1 MDSAGRLAVIDA
13 IADATA
19 DVDAA
24 VQAAASILV
33 DVAIG
38 GMEAAATAAPV
49 ILAVFAISRA
59 AAHDFLD

>member
-24 VQAAASILV
+24 VEAAASILV
-33 DVAIG
+33 D
-38 GMEAAATAAPV
+38 EQQQ
-49 ILAVFAISRA
+49 
-59 AAHDFLD
+59 